1 MPNVWY
7 FKIYF
12 EIKCPLIRNICNEW
26 EYRYSIY
33 FLMECI
39 ESIHRNLDT
48 YTPTCIRW
56 GILFSQQ
63 MSKSKLKDKTMG
75 KGKRGKSDTQ
85 VKMLWLCGPLAW
97 NLKNNLFKGQCVQ
110 HGKTSW
116 FNTVCSSLPYFISI
130 IIHRVLY
137 FWRKILRWH
146 LTFNNA
152 S

>member
-1 MPNVWY
+1 MY
-7 FKIYF
+7 DILRYTLKISVPSLVICVMNENIDVVSF
-12 EIKCPLIRNICNEW
+12 LI
-26 EYRYSIY
+26 
-33 FLMECI
+33 ECI

-48 YTPTCIRW
+48 STPTCIHW

-110 HGKTSW
+110 HEKTSW
-116 FNTVCSSLPYFISI
+116 FNTVCSSLLYFISLLFNESYI
-130 IIHRVLY
+130 
-137 FWRKILRWH
+137 FWRKTPL
-146 LTFNNA
+146 A
-152 S
+152 SHI

>member
-1 MPNVWY
+1 MYDILRYILKLSVHS
-7 FKIYF
+7 FVK
-12 EIKCPLIRNICNEW
+12 R
-26 EYRYSIY
+26 EYRWSIY
-33 FLMECI
+33 FLIECI

-137 FWRKILRWH
+137 FWRKI
-146 LTFNNA
+146 FNAPLA
-152 S
+152 SHI

>member
-1 MPNVWY
+1 MYDILRYILKLSVHS
-7 FKIYF
+7 FVK
-12 EIKCPLIRNICNEW
+12 R
-26 EYRYSIY
+26 EYRWSIY
-33 FLMECI
+33 FLIECI

-48 YTPTCIRW
+48 STPTCIRW

-137 FWRKILRWH
+137 FLAQNSP
-146 LTFNNA
+146 LA
-152 S
+152 SHI

>member
-1 MPNVWY
+1 
-7 FKIYF
+7 
-12 EIKCPLIRNICNEW
+12 
-26 EYRYSIY
+26 
-33 FLMECI
+33 MECI
-39 ESIHRNLDT
+39 ESIFRNLDT
-48 YTPTCIRW
+48 STPTCIRW

-137 FWRKILRWH
+137 FLAQNSVGISH
-146 LTFNNA
+146 LTMHLKLIFNDVFILLLDEELRIILYFT
-152 S
+152 

>member
-1 MPNVWY
+1 MYDILRYILKLSVHS
-7 FKIYF
+7 FV
-12 EIKCPLIRNICNEW
+12 ICNEW

-33 FLMECI
+33 FLIECI

-48 YTPTCIRW
+48 STPTCIRW

-110 HGKTSW
+110 HENTSW
-116 FNTVCSSLPYFISI
+116 FNTVCSSLLYFISI
-130 IIHRVLY
+130 IIHR
-137 FWRKILRWH
+137 ILC
-146 LTFNNA
+146 FSPFA
-152 S
+152 SHI

>member
-1 MPNVWY
+1 MNENIDIVS
-7 FKIYF
+7 F
-12 EIKCPLIRNICNEW
+12 LI
-26 EYRYSIY
+26 
-33 FLMECI
+33 ECI

-48 YTPTCIRW
+48 STPTCKHW

-110 HGKTSW
+110 HEKTSW
-116 FNTVCSSLPYFISI
+116 VNIVCSSLLYFISLLFNESYI
-130 IIHRVLY
+130 
-137 FWRKILRWH
+137 FWRNWH
-146 LTFNNA
+146 RTFKNA
-152 S
+152 SKTYFS

>member
-1 MPNVWY
+1 
-7 FKIYF
+7 
-12 EIKCPLIRNICNEW
+12 
-26 EYRYSIY
+26 
-33 FLMECI
+33 MECI
-39 ESIHRNLDT
+39 ESIFRNLDT
-48 YTPTCIRW
+48 STPTCIYW

-137 FWRKILRWH
+137 FLAQNSVGISH
-146 LTFNNA
+146 LTMHLKLIFNDVFILFLDEELRIILYFT
-152 S
+152 